1 MSNVNAKTGRHDV
14 RTTTN
19 AEDSINSVCFQFSN
33 GEIFSTRGLTKRE
46 YFAAMAMQALITND
60 KDYNYCCDE
69 LAMYA
74 LRYADN
80 LIIELNKEK

>member
-1 MSNVNAKTGRHDV
+1 MSNVNAKTTRHDV

-46 YFAAMAMQALITND
+46 YFAAMAMQGILSSHVGND
-60 KDYNYCCDE
+60 YGYEE
-69 LAMYA
+69 LADYA
-74 LRYADN
+74 IDQADA
-80 LIIELNKEK
+80 LIIELNK